1 MERGTAAYALA
12 VARRGFT
19 VGRYLEQY
27 DETAS
32 RDPMRAAMTVMG
44 WVREDWRGLFAE
56 LRAERPIFVTPAF
69 ALVTKFADVTE
80 VLGREKTFTV
90 RPTASSLDAALG
102 SGFMLARDAT
112 PMHWRERGLMQL
124 MLAPEDVPAVRE
136 LAGRAADEALD
147 AASDSSAAGPIDV
160 IGDVFRPVASRV
172 CEEYFGYRG
181 VPPAKLSSWVRA
193 IIKDCYANPAHDSA
207 IRAASVEA
215 GAELMNYLRTELAR
229 RRASTEPGDKPCD
242 DLFGRLARASIP
254 AECGIDDERIAV
266 NMAGLP
272 LGFVES
278 APAAMALAARQLL
291 ARPDILAAAAR
302 AAASSD
308 PAEFDPYVW
317 EALRLDTFFRLMP
330 PRLCELDHLLAAGTP
345 RATVIPAGT
354 IVFPA
359 LASAMY
365 DEDVVPEPEAFRLN
379 RPEHVH
385 IHFGTGHAHNCL
397 GVHPARVIVAE
408 TLRRLLRRGIRQ
420 SPEDDIVFDAIF
432 PDRYLIQLS
441 LIQLSPIQLNPLEL
455 NA

>member
-1 MERGTAAYALA
+1 M
-12 VARRGFT
+12 
-19 VGRYLEQY
+19 GRYLDQY

-32 RDPMRAAMTVMG
+32 RDSMRAALMAMG
-44 WVREDWRGLFAE
+44 WVREDWRALFAE
-56 LRAERPIFVTPAF
+56 LRVERPVFVTPAF
-69 ALVTKFADVTE
+69 TLVTKFADVTV
-80 VLGREKTFTV
+80 VLAHEKTFTV

-124 MLAPEDVPAVRE
+124 TLAPEDVPAVRE

-147 AASDSSAAGPIDV
+147 AALDSAPDGRIDV
-160 IGDVFRPVASRV
+160 IDDVFRPVASRV
-172 CEEYFGYRG
+172 CVEYFGFRG
-181 VPPAKLSSWVRA
+181 VPSATLAHWIRA
-193 IIKDCYANPAHDSA
+193 IIKDCYANLAHDPA
-207 IRAASVEA
+207 LHAASVEA
-215 GAELMNYLRTELAR
+215 GAELMNYMRAELAR
-229 RRASTEPGDKPCD
+229 RRASSEPCD
-242 DLFGRLARASIP
+242 DVFGRLARASIP

-278 APAAMALAARQLL
+278 APAAMALAVRQLL
-291 ARPDILAAAAR
+291 ARPEVLAGAALAA
-302 AAASSD
+302 SDPD

-330 PRLCELDHLLAAGTP
+330 PRLCEVDYLLAAGTP
-345 RATVIPAGT
+345 RATVIPAGS

-365 DEDVVPEPEAFRLN
+365 DEDVVPEPEVFRLG
-379 RPEHVH
+379 RPEHLH

-408 TLRRLLRRGIRQ
+408 TLRRLLRRGVRQ
-420 SPEDDIVFDAIF
+420 NPDDDIVFDAIF
-432 PDRYLIQLS
+432 PDQYLIQLS
-441 LIQLSPIQLNPLEL
+441 LNQPSSICACSIQNGPLEP